1 MSFTILVVE
10 KSGELKELTLK
21 SLDENELY
29 KKAGFKTPDGFKCHV
44 QWNIENLNN
53 ENYSICVYGKTTGRA
68 NQENKYEFPPPID
81 NTLFFGN
88 CLIVNKTSTTVAS
101 LSSNQ
106 WYSIYEHLYGGF
118 EDIGTEDSE
127 EEEKEDEDDD
137 LPKTKSGYAKD
148 GFVVDDDV
156 DEDEEE
162 EDDEDD
168 TAEDDEEDEE
178 ETEEEEV
185 ILVKKKP
192 AAIKTKTA
200 SKPTLKTKPT
210 VDKKKRK
217 ATSSNV
223 FSKMVESNYLDCE
236 SELSEES
243 YVA

>member
-53 ENYSICVYGKTTGRA
+53 QNYSICVYGKTNGRA

-88 CLIVNKTSTTVAS
+88 CLIVNKTSTTAAS

-118 EDIGTEDSE
+118 EDIGAEDSE
-127 EEEKEDEDDD
+127 EEEEEDEDDD

-148 GFVVDDDV
+148 GFVVDDD
-156 DEDEEE
+156 EEE
-162 EDDEDD
+162 EDDDD
-168 TAEDDEEDEE
+168 TAEDDEEDED

-185 ILVKKKP
+185 IVVKKKP
-192 AAIKTKTA
+192 AAIKTKPVAKPA
-200 SKPTLKTKPT
+200 SKTKP
-210 VDKKKRK
+210 VADKKKRK
-217 ATSSNV
+217 TAPSSV
-223 FSKMVESNYLDCE
+223 FSKTVESNYLDCE

-243 YVA
+243 YV

>member
-53 ENYSICVYGKTTGRA
+53 QNYSICVYGKTNGRA

-118 EDIGTEDSE
+118 EDIGAEDSE
-127 EEEKEDEDDD
+127 EEEEEDEDDD

-148 GFVVDDDV
+148 GFVVDDDEA

-162 EDDEDD
+162 EDDDD
-168 TAEDDEEDEE
+168 TAEDDEEDED

-185 ILVKKKP
+185 IVVKKKP
-192 AAIKTKTA
+192 AAIKTKPV
-200 SKPTLKTKPT
+200 SKPASKTKP
-210 VDKKKRK
+210 VADKKKRK
-217 ATSSNV
+217 TAPSSV
-223 FSKMVESNYLDCE
+223 FSKTVESNYLDCE

-243 YVA
+243 YV